1 MNRRQFTAAP
11 LGLVLTPA
19 LWVLMAERALAL
31 GESDAA
37 SGVRAALERAAGQ
50 AVSLLG
56 RSDGFLG
63 DARVRIALP
72 PALERAGSTLRRLGQ
87 GRRVDELVTGMNRA
101 AEQAV
106 PLARPLLANAVR
118 SMSVEDAV
126 GLVRGG
132 SDTAI
137 SDFFARKTRE
147 PLTTA
152 FTPEVQK
159 VTEQLAL
166 AKRHDDLVDRAARW
180 AWSSPRR
187 RGGFTSMSPKRRW
200 TASSWWWPR
209 KSASCAPIRWRPAAP
224 SCGGFLHAE
233 CKPWGGRPRTVG
245 VSGLAFVVTSFLAS
259 ADLGFNQPFPR
270 DRS

>member
-19 LWVLMAERALAL
+19 LWVLMAEQALAL
-31 GESDAA
+31 GETDAA

-50 AVSLLG
+50 AVGLLG
-56 RSDGFLG
+56 RNDGFLG

-152 FTPEVQK
+152 FAPEVLQ
-159 VTEQLAL
+159 VTERLAL
-166 AKRHDDLVDRAARW
+166 ARRHDDLVDRAARLGLVKPGE
-180 AWSSPRR
+180 ARR
-187 RGGFTSMSPKRRW
+187 VHEHVTEKALDGLFLVVADEERKLRADPVAAGSALLRRVF
-200 TASSWWWPR
+200 AR
-209 KSASCAPIRWRPAAP
+209 
-224 SCGGFLHAE
+224 
-233 CKPWGGRPRTVG
+233 
-245 VSGLAFVVTSFLAS
+245 
-259 ADLGFNQPFPR
+259 
-270 DRS
+270 

>member
-1 MNRRQFTAAP
+1 MNRRQFTGAP
-11 LGLVLTPA
+11 LGLVLAPA
-19 LWVLMAERALAL
+19 LWVLVAERALAL

-50 AVSLLG
+50 AVGLLG

-63 DARVRIALP
+63 DERVRIALP
-72 PALERAGSTLRRLGQ
+72 PALERAGKTLRRLGQ

-106 PLARPLLANAVR
+106 PLARPLLASAVR
-118 SMSVEDAV
+118 SMSVEDAI

-152 FTPEVQK
+152 FTPEVQQ
-159 VTEQLAL
+159 VTERLAL
-166 AKRHDDLVDRAARW
+166 AKRHDDLVDRAARLGLVK
-180 AWSSPRR
+180 PEETRR
-187 RGGFTSMSPKRRW
+187 VHEHVTDKALDGLFFMVAEEERKLRADPVGAGSALLRRV
-200 TASSWWWPR
+200 
-209 KSASCAPIRWRPAAP
+209 
-224 SCGGFLHAE
+224 F
-233 CKPWGGRPRTVG
+233 GR
-245 VSGLAFVVTSFLAS
+245 
-259 ADLGFNQPFPR
+259 
-270 DRS
+270 